1 MPVGLLLLL
10 ACLWVCSYYWHACG
24 SAPITGMPVG
34 LLLFLSYLSGC
45 TRGRLAPRPPP
56 PPPPPPLLTPPEEFE
71 DSLAL
76 ASLPASPK
84 EDALALASL
93 PASPKE
99 DALAPL
105 GSSSLAVEG
114 VWETGARAGEYELV
128 GHDEVDP
135 DGDDEVDPDGEYAV
149 A

>member
-1 MPVGLLLLL
+1 
-10 ACLWVCSYYWHACG
+10 
-24 SAPITGMPVG
+24 MPVG

-71 DSLAL
+71 DS
-76 ASLPASPK
+76 
-84 EDALALASL
+84 LALASL